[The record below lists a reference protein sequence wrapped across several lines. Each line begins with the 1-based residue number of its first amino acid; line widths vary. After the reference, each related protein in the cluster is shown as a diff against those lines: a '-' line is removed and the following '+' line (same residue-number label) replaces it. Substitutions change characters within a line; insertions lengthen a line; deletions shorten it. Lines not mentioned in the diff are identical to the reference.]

1 MISPAALVSSL
12 IITAI
17 LFFIAFLLWCIIRKY
32 RLDKSTQ
39 NKFWRFIFNYVYVN
53 LEDKGDLDEGNEEYP
68 QEVLLEKDY
77 TFRNPMTRKLAH
89 IESLERQMDE
99 YPMKEEDLLKELRT
113 IKSLSFTEYMIRSE
127 QGEEHLKK
135 REKVLAKLK
144 KSVTTKR

>member
-1 MISPAALVSSL
+1 M
-12 IITAI
+12 
-17 LFFIAFLLWCIIRKY
+17 
-32 RLDKSTQ
+32 
-39 NKFWRFIFNYVYVN
+39 N

-99 YPMKEEDLLKELRT
+99 YPMKEEDIQKELRT